1 MSLHVGKKTHVGNV
15 RSNNEDAYFI
25 RWPLL
30 AVADGMGGHK
40 AGELASALAL
50 ETLAA
55 SAWDEPSADTE
66 VRLRSAIEAAHR
78 RIVDAVAADEG
89 LRGMGTTLTAVVV
102 GEQRLYVAHVGDSRA
117 YLWRDNALQ
126 LLTTDHSVVAE
137 LVKAGQLDAHDA
149 SRHPQRHVL
158 TRAVSGAAA
167 PEVDMIIKDVLPGDT
182 VLLCTDGLTAHV
194 ADEEIAAVLKAASH
208 AQAAADELVRLA
220 LEGGGSDNVTVVVA
234 RAEQSEVSR

>member
-1 MSLHVGKKTHVGNV
+1 MSLHVGKKTHVGHV

-55 SAWDEPSADTE
+55 GAWDEPLPDPE
-66 VRLRSAIEAAHR
+66 HRLRSAVEAAHA
-78 RIVDAVAADEG
+78 RIADAVAADEQ
-89 LRGMGTTLTAVVV
+89 LQGMGTTLTAVVV
-102 GEQRLYVAHVGDSRA
+102 AGQRMYVAHVGDSRA
-117 YLWRDNALQ
+117 YLWRNGTLQ
-126 LLTTDHSVVAE
+126 LLTMDHSVVAE
-137 LVKAGQLDAHDA
+137 LIKAGQLDERDA

-158 TRAVSGAAA
+158 TRAVSAAAA
-167 PEVDMIIKDVLPGDT
+167 PEVDMIMKDVLPGDT

-194 ADEEIAAVLKAASH
+194 SDEEIAAVLKGASD
-208 AQAAADELVRLA
+208 AQIAADDLVGLA
-220 LEGGGSDNVTVVVA
+220 LEGGGTDNVTVVVA
-234 RAEQSEVSR
+234 RVEQSEVSR